1 MKVTRLDD
9 RRFSDKI
16 WAAKEGAREWT
27 KKNIEGKSFTNK
39 DTGWDV
45 TITGKGIRKV
55 LSGNKEDALNHIE
68 AVRAIPD
75 LLENAVLTETHI
87 EINDKLYRVKLTI
100 KETNDGKMFYD
111 QA

>member
-1 MKVTRLDD
+1 M
-9 RRFSDKI
+9 FGDKI

-45 TITGKGIRKV
+45 AITGKGIRKV

-68 AVRAIPD
+68 AVRAIPE
-75 LLENAVLTETHI
+75 LLENAVLTETHPDKNNDPNIKNIHRLYASI
-87 EINDKLYRVKLTI
+87 EINDKLYGVKLT
-100 KETNDGKMFYD
+100 
-111 QA
+111 